1 MARWLIHSS
10 GFSGMTQ
17 AIRLLL
23 SQEFEQTVI
32 FLFYFSLFSWNRGEQ
47 MYVQINTQ
55 IKFLWQLAV
64 IQRSQRIS
72 LRRPLSQAS
81 DWVYRNWGPYR
92 WAGFPSCTVSPC
104 KGWVRS
110 KSPIDL
116 GLCEELCS
124 FLLQL
129 TVAIVFAFGCL
140 LFKCLARCSGG
151 RTVTG
156 AGQSQGTGWAGRVCK
171 RNVGNLG
178 QAWEQKR
185 RD

>member
-1 MARWLIHSS
+1 MPLASPANAPGPAPQPRWQPCAEGAGPRACLAVTPRTFVSPDVCIIDPSVLTLCFYCNKAFGKPDDCLKVAS
-10 GFSGMTQ
+10 LADGKAINSQFGFQWNDSR

-81 DWVYRNWGPYR
+81 DWVYRN
-92 WAGFPSCTVSPC
+92 
-104 KGWVRS
+104 
-110 KSPIDL
+110 
-116 GLCEELCS
+116 
-124 FLLQL
+124 
-129 TVAIVFAFGCL
+129 
-140 LFKCLARCSGG
+140 
-151 RTVTG
+151 
-156 AGQSQGTGWAGRVCK
+156 
-171 RNVGNLG
+171 
-178 QAWEQKR
+178 
-185 RD
+185 